1 MARTRSTSKSPGD
14 QADKPRVNREKLFYE
29 EFAEQVIEM
38 LKSRK
43 TPWPRRPELAG
54 TTKTSDNVFNMAP
67 RNPVSGTT
75 YRGVNSLRLALTA
88 QKNGWKD
95 PRWMTFNQARAQGY
109 RIKKGSKSTKVLY
122 YEQREL
128 SKESPQPDAS
138 QEQSGLQPPDP
149 AADKEAGKDKEYQCP
164 IAVLFNV
171 FNAEQIDGIPPLELA
186 EISYDWDP
194 NEKAEQILQNSGAV
208 IIHENIDG
216 AYYSKRDDTIHLP
229 NKEQYITA
237 SSYYSNAL
245 HELAHWTGAPARL
258 NRQLANSFGDE
269 AYAREELRAELA
281 SWMLGQEIG
290 TQHDAEFHASY
301 IDAWVKC
308 LSDTPGEIKR
318 ACRDAEKI
326 RKYIM
331 EFARD
336 KEQDKVQEQAQT
348 LGKEANREQVLA
360 GAEKAREGGKAA
372 VKDHL
377 GKEKSASAGQT
388 DKPAQPSMEEARE
401 TSDPTNGLTMTG
413 TTLVL
418 PTKDAE
424 RLNEAIK
431 QLKPESAA
439 AREEH
444 SMEEQGADNGQN
456 VPSPDTSIARE
467 KTYLYVPYK
476 EKDKAKALGAKW
488 DADKKLWYA
497 PTGTDLKPLERWTF
511 PLQSQVLIRKVHM
524 PRETLDPRQEF
535 AEKLAAMGL
544 DLQGELPVM
553 DGTIKRVPLL
563 SKNGRGR
570 DGAYCLYGDGRP
582 AGWAQNYQ
590 TGEYNKLV
598 ATGYCLTPEEKERQR
613 MEQARKLAER
623 EAAQKKQ
630 HDYIAGIAQ
639 KSWEKFE
646 PAAPDNPYLQQKGIE
661 LLPGVK
667 EHSNNGFRVLCVP
680 LYNTANEIRGMQY
693 ITPDNRKTF
702 MPGMEKKGNF
712 HLIGNE
718 DKQDLSK
725 TEIILCEG
733 YATGAS
739 LHMATQKPV
748 AVAFD
753 AGNLEIVAEKLREK
767 FPQAQIV
774 ICADNDHAV
783 KRDGRVNNVGVERAR
798 LAAQSVGGKV
808 VVPTFNKDEKAKGLT
823 DFNDLHQSRGLEE
836 VKRQVGKYLQREMSR

>member
-1 MARTRSTSKSPGD
+1 MVRTRSTSKSPGD

-38 LKSRK
+38 LKSRR

-54 TTKTSDNVFNMAP
+54 TAKTSDNVFNMAP

-128 SKESPQPDAS
+128 HKESPLPDAS

-237 SSYYSNAL
+237 GSYYSNAL

-336 KEQDKVQEQAQT
+336 KEQDKVQEQT
-348 LGKEANREQVLA
+348 HGKEANREQVLA

-372 VKDHL
+372 VKADL
-377 GKEKSASAGQT
+377 GKEKHPESAVQT
-388 DKPAQPSMEEARE
+388 GKPAQPSMEEPRD
-401 TSDPTNGLTMTG
+401 TSAPTNGLTVTG
-413 TTLVL
+413 TALVL

-431 QLKPESAA
+431 QLKLESAA
-439 AREEH
+439 AKEGH
-444 SMEEQGADNGQN
+444 SMEEQGLDNGQS
-456 VPSPDTSIARE
+456 VPSPDSSIARE

-497 PTGTDLKPLERWTF
+497 PEGTDLKPLERWTF

-544 DLQGELPVM
+544 DLQGKLPVM

-623 EAAQKKQ
+623 EEAQKKQ

-798 LAAQSVGGKV
+798 LAAQAVGGKV

-823 DFNDLHQSRGLEE
+823 DFNDLHQSRGLKE
-836 VKRQVGKYLQREMSR
+836 VKRQVGKYLQKEMSR

>member
-1 MARTRSTSKSPGD
+1 MARTRSTSKSSTV
-14 QADKPRVNREKLFYE
+14 QTDKPRVNKEKLFYE
-29 EFAEQVIEM
+29 DFAEQVIKM

-43 TPWPRRPELAG
+43 TPWPRKPEYVE
-54 TTKTSDNVFNMAP
+54 NVQSSATAFNLAP
-67 RNPVSGTT
+67 RNPVSGTM
-75 YRGVNSLRLALTA
+75 YRGVNSLRLALAA
-88 QKNGWKD
+88 QNNGWKD

-109 RIKKGSKSTKVLY
+109 RIKKGSKSTKILY

-128 SKESPQPDAS
+128 RKDSTLAATS
-138 QEQSGLQPPDP
+138 QGQAGVEPPET
-149 AADKEAGKDKEYQCP
+149 AKDKEADQDKEYQCP
-164 IAVLFNV
+164 IVVLFNV
-171 FNAEQIDGIPPLELA
+171 FNAEQIEGIPPLELS
-186 EISYDWDP
+186 EIAYEWDP
-194 NEKAEQILQNSGAV
+194 NEKAEQILRNSGAV
-208 IIHENIDG
+208 IVHG
-216 AYYSKRDDTIHLP
+216 AKSPYYSKSEDTIHLP
-229 NKEQYITA
+229 HKERFISA
-237 SSYYSNAL
+237 GSYYSNAL
-245 HELAHWTGAPARL
+245 HELAHWTGAPTRL
-258 NRQLANSFGDE
+258 NRLQATFFGDE
-269 AYAREELRAELA
+269 EYAREELRAELA

-308 LSDTPGEIKR
+308 LIDRPGEIKR

-331 EFARD
+331 EFARE
-336 KEQDKVQEQAQT
+336 KEQDKVQEQT
-348 LGKEANREQVLA
+348 LDKESN
-360 GAEKAREGGKAA
+360 AE
-372 VKDHL
+372 V
-377 GKEKSASAGQT
+377 S
-388 DKPAQPSMEEARE
+388 
-401 TSDPTNGLTMTG
+401 TSGLTVTG

-418 PTKDAE
+418 PTRDAQ

-431 QLKPESAA
+431 QLQVETIHPEGKA

-444 SMEEQGADNGQN
+444 SMEGQGSDKGQDIQA
-456 VPSPDTSIARE
+456 PDSSIARE

-497 PTGTDLKPLERWTF
+497 PAGTDLKPLERWTF
-511 PLQSQVLIRKVHM
+511 PLQSQIHIRKICI
-524 PRETLDPRQEF
+524 PRETLDPRHEF

-544 DLQGELPVM
+544 DLQGQLPVM

-570 DGAYCLYGDGRP
+570 DGAYCLYADGRP

-598 ATGYCLTPEEKERQR
+598 ATGYCLTPEEKERQK

-623 EAAQKKQ
+623 EEAQKKQ
-630 HDYIAGIAQ
+630 HDYMAGVAQ

-646 PAAPDNPYLQQKGIE
+646 PAAPDNPYLQQKGID

-667 EHSNNGFRVLCVP
+667 EHNNNGFRTLCVP
-680 LYNTANEIRGMQY
+680 LYNTANELRGVQY
-693 ITPDNRKTF
+693 ITPDNRKSF

-718 DKQDLSK
+718 DKKDLSK

-767 FPQAQIV
+767 YPQAQIV

-798 LAAQSVGGKV
+798 LAALAVGGKV

-823 DFNDLHQSRGLEE
+823 DFNDLHQSRGLKE
-836 VKRQVGKYLQREMSR
+836 VKRQVGKYLQKEMSR